1 MLIDMLSQVE
11 ISDKLA
17 VVVPAL
23 MIIGYALKRTPRVA
37 DWMIVWIVL
46 LIGVIASVFTLGL
59 TVSGIANGV
68 IAAGAAITTHQAY
81 KQTKNRDREEIIT
94 EIIEEKLK
102 DREEKLEKDK
112 EGAE

>member
-1 MLIDMLSQVE
+1 ME

-23 MIIGYALKRTPRVA
+23 MIIGYALKRTPKIA
-37 DWMIVWIVL
+37 DWMIVWIL
-46 LIGVIASVFTLGL
+46 LLLGVIASVFTLGL

-68 IAAGAAITTHQAY
+68 FAAGAAISTHQAY
-81 KQTKNRDREEIIT
+81 KQTKNRDKEEVIS
-94 EIIEEKLK
+94 EMIEEKLK
-102 DREEKLEKDK
+102 GREKNLEKDK